1 MATTKK
7 PAAKKP
13 VKKTAAKSTAAKRA
27 PAKSRATSVRVK
39 KAQPMQSFKPAKSS
53 EPFLTVRITHQTVYW
68 AILAIIVLALGLWV
82 IDINDRV
89 MTIYDQIDASSAAV
103 DETLVTPSA
112 KTDTPQ

>member
-13 VKKTAAKSTAAKRA
+13 VKKTTAKPTAAKRA
-27 PAKSRATSVRVK
+27 PAKTRSTTVKVK
-39 KAQPMQSFKPAKSS
+39 KTQPMQSFRPAKSR

-103 DETLVTPSA
+103 DESLLKSTPTTVE
-112 KTDTPQ
+112 K